1 MLYRLSYQG
10 KRLARNQSIRLEG
23 VLACFSNLAFDDKEP
38 CSIIVELV
46 LLGLFDILLGNFLAA
61 EHTELDFAITL
72 RLRQLH
78 PPGRGTVSVLRQHYQ
93 PQLAEK

>member
-23 VLACFSNLAFDDKEP
+23 VLACFSNLSLHYKELG
-38 CSIIVELV
+38 SIVVELV
-46 LLGLFDILLGNFLAA
+46 PLSVGDIFSSFGFAR

-72 RLRQLH
+72 RLRQLL
-78 PPGRGTVSVLRQHYQ
+78 PPLDQGFV
-93 PQLAEK
+93 